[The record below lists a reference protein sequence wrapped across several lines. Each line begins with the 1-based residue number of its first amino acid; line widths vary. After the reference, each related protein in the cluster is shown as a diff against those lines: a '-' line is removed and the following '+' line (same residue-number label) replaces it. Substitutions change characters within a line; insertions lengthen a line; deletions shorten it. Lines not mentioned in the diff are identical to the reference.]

1 MQQTLMEMCRALG
14 RIEAR
19 QEHFVDQMRDHRNW
33 TRKELHDVRR
43 DISTLKRARA
53 RPPALELLAKRALTW
68 LLPLL
73 TLWGTGSID
82 AALKVL
88 EAMR

>member
-1 MQQTLMEMCRALG
+1 MQQILMEMCRTLG

-19 QEHFVDQMRDHRNW
+19 QEHLDDWV
-33 TRKELHDVRR
+33 
-43 DISTLKRARA
+43 
-53 RPPALELLAKRALTW
+53 KRALTW

-82 AALKVL
+82 AALKVF

>member
-1 MQQTLMEMCRALG
+1 MQQILMEMCRTLG

-19 QEHFVDQMRDHRNW
+19 QEHLDDWVKREMR
-33 TRKELHDVRR
+33 DVRR
-43 DISTLKRARA
+43 DITTLKRAKA
-53 RPPALELLAKRALTW
+53 RPPALELLIKRSLTW

-82 AALKVL
+82 AALKIF